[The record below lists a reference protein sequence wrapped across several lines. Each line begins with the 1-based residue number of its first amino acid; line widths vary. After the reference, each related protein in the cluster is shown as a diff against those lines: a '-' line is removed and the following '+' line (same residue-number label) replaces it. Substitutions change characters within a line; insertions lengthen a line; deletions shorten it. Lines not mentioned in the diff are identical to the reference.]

1 MQTDFYEEYFRT
13 EDRHWWFVGR
23 RRIVLEALSLQLAR
37 FGEQSN
43 MRILDFGCGT
53 GAMLNH
59 LRRFGTVEG
68 VDADERAVGFCRSR
82 GETHVHLL
90 ESDALPFEDGS
101 FDLVTAFDVLEH
113 IDDDRGALAEMR
125 RVTRPGG
132 TLMITVPAY
141 EWMWGP
147 HDEINDHK
155 RRYSTAEIE
164 AKIESSGLELNRL
177 THFNTL
183 LLPVIAAVRL
193 VRKRLPDRS
202 SRSDFGL
209 GASGP
214 ANGVLAAMLSS
225 EARFLRR
232 HDLPVGVSILAMATA
247 R

>member
-1 MQTDFYEEYFRT
+1 MRTDFYEEYFRT
-13 EDRHWWFVGR
+13 EDQHWWFVGR
-23 RRIVLEALSLQLAR
+23 RRIVLEALSLQLSR
-37 FGEQSN
+37 LGEPSN
-43 MRILDFGCGT
+43 LRILDFGCGT
-53 GAMLNH
+53 GAMLTH

-68 VDADERAVGFCRSR
+68 VDADERAIGFCRSR
-82 GETHVHLL
+82 GETQVHLL
-90 ESDALPFEDGS
+90 ESGSLPFEDES

-113 IDDDRGALAEMR
+113 IDDDRGALAETR
-125 RVTRPGG
+125 RVLRPGG

-141 EWMWGP
+141 QWMWGP

-155 RRYSTAEIE
+155 RRYSSAELE
-164 AKIESSGLELNRL
+164 TKIASSGLELARL

-202 SRSDFGL
+202 SQSDFGL

-214 ANGVLAAMLSS
+214 ANDILAAMLSS
-225 EARFLRR
+225 EARYLRR